1 MKWLVISDLDGT
13 LLGDDEALEQFAAW
27 YESQQERVLL
37 AYSSGRSFASVTESI
52 SNTRLP
58 DPVAVIGNVGT
69 QICRYPGGLAVPGW
83 PKVSSLNWSAERVR
97 AALEDIPGLQP
108 QPDEFQSPHKVSF
121 YLHNAGELL
130 REVED
135 RLRAAQLAADIVYS
149 SERDLDVLPQGA
161 NKGSAA
167 RYLAHA
173 LRVSDE
179 RVIVCGDTG
188 NDIAMFRVGFRG
200 IIVGNALPELKA
212 LANGHTYL
220 AQRNHAHGVLEGMLH
235 WMA

>member
-13 LLGDDEALEQFAAW
+13 LLGDDEALQRFAAW
-27 YESQQERVLL
+27 YESQQDRVLL
-37 AYSSGRSFASVTESI
+37 AYSSGRSFASVTASI
-52 SNTRLP
+52 RETHLP
-58 DPVAVIGNVGT
+58 DPIAVIGNVGT
-69 QICRYPGGLAVPGW
+69 QICRYPGGLPVPGW
-83 PKVSSLNWSAERVR
+83 PKVGVMNWSADRVR
-97 AALEDIPGLQP
+97 AALADVPGLQL
-108 QPDEFQSPHKVSF
+108 QPEEFQSPHKVSF
-121 YLHNAGELL
+121 FLHNAGDLL
-130 REVED
+130 HEVQH
-135 RLRAAQLAADIVYS
+135 RLQDAQLAADIVYS
-149 SERDLDVLPQGA
+149 SQRDLDVLPQGA

-212 LANGHTYL
+212 LANGHAYL
-220 AQRNHAHGVLEGMLH
+220 AQRSHAHGVLEGMLH